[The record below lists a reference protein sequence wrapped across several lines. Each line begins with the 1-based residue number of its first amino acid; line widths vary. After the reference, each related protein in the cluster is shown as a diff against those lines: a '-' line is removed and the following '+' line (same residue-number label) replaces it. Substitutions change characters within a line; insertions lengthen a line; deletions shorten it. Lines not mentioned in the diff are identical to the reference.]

1 MWNAAPTSARVRR
14 AALGAAVTLATTAL
28 AGLSNAASAS
38 PGDLDPGFGGAN
50 HGRVAFALG
59 TVTDLAVQPNG
70 KVVVV
75 GFSPDLHAVMTR
87 FNADGT
93 PDRDF
98 GTVTLT
104 AGTQTEQARA
114 VVVQPDGRIVVAGS
128 VIDAAG
134 QDDVG
139 VWRVLPSGKPDTTF
153 GGGDGYLQVGDAGV
167 LEFPSDIAL
176 DHRGRIVVAGVGQGA
191 GFDVLALRV
200 TASGLPDPTFN
211 HGSTSFDV
219 NHFGTDVGVAVAV
232 QKDNQIVV
240 AANYAGARG
249 YAALRIAPG
258 DATPSGFAGLDQTFG
273 DGGVADVAG
282 TLPANLNTD
291 VAVTRDGHILL
302 LDGLP
307 SISTPGGADATV
319 VRLDSSGNVDPTFGS
334 ATGAR
339 LPVPQGAAS
348 IVGKGIALLP
358 HGDIAVAGDSG
369 TGSNGFV
376 AEVSRTGA
384 PDTGM
389 GPHGVKPL
397 RALDGMVGA
406 ASLADGR
413 ILAAGNVVGR
423 ENVLY
428 RLRGDLVAPSC
439 GRRQATIVGTSAA
452 DRLVGTKHA
461 DVIAGLGGGDTVTGL
476 GKGDVI
482 CGGSGKDHLSGGAG
496 ADHLYGGRGLDV
508 LRGGPGRDVIRQ

>member
-1 MWNAAPTSARVRR
+1 
-14 AALGAAVTLATTAL
+14 
-28 AGLSNAASAS
+28 
-38 PGDLDPGFGGAN
+38 
-50 HGRVAFALG
+50 
-59 TVTDLAVQPNG
+59 
-70 KVVVV
+70 VVV

-153 GGGDGYLQVGDAGV
+153 GGGDGYLQFGDAGV
-167 LEFPSDIAL
+167 VEVPYDVAL

-282 TLPANLNTD
+282 TLPANQNTD

-319 VRLDSSGNVDPTFGS
+319 VQLDSSGNVDPTFGS

-348 IVGKGIALLP
+348 IVGEGIALLP

-397 RALDGMVGA
+397 RALEGMVGA

-413 ILAAGNVVGR
+413 KGKRPLSAPGRSRRPLLWPEAGHD
-423 ENVLY
+423 
-428 RLRGDLVAPSC
+428 RGHV
-439 GRRQATIVGTSAA
+439 GRRQAGRHQARGCDRRARGRRHRDRTREGRRHLRRLGEGPPQRRSGCGPSLRRPWPGRPPGWPRPRRDPAVAGSGRNQSVTSA
-452 DRLVGTKHA
+452 
-461 DVIAGLGGGDTVTGL
+461 TGL
-476 GKGDVI
+476 PSSLVTSTEAMSDFQAAVAPLTCI
-482 CGGSGKDHLSGGAG
+482 DW
-496 ADHLYGGRGLDV
+496 
-508 LRGGPGRDVIRQ
+508 PGRPFQVATRSVRPSLVCTTSA